1 MLGFGSVLLLSI
13 IVASIGVGGINRY
26 SNISDNALNMSWAD
40 AYFIDARMN
49 SRNYVLL
56 RNNNDYKKTILMV
69 DSAKMQLDKLINNAV
84 SDEIHQRGVALK
96 TEVDKYL
103 TVFEE
108 TNKIVNQEIEILDHM
123 KDLANSIHEQH
134 LTTAQQYAFMY
145 AQVNVLRSKVFN
157 NVNLINDAKSSILK
171 LKKITSGELLLLA
184 NQYEK
189 AIDELNVLEPAM
201 LTKQEDLHAY
211 GFDIEQKLN
220 SESTRLNSMAL
231 DIRANATSSVIVI
244 TIIALVIGVII
255 SLTITFYFNSSFK
268 RTTLLAQNYA
278 KGDLT
283 DQVEQKFLVLKDEIG
298 DMARA
303 LMAMRNKFS
312 EVIAGVAVGA
322 ENVAAASIMA
332 STASQQLTEGSNE
345 QASSVEEIS
354 STMEEI
360 SANVQQNT
368 ENALLTKQ
376 LSQNVTTALG
386 QVGEVGQKS
395 LTSIQ
400 LINEKIQVINEIAQE
415 TNILALNAAVESARA
430 GEHGRGFAVVA
441 TEVRK
446 LAENSRQAAD
456 EIIALTEDS
465 LQLTEKASAL
475 LSNVVEDM
483 SQTNAMVQ
491 EIAASSAEQSNGVLQ
506 VNTAIQELNH
516 HTQQNAA
523 SSEELAGSSEELAG
537 QSEQLKEMVAYF
549 KVKK

>member
-69 DSAKMQLDKLINNAV
+69 DSAKMELDKLINNAV

-376 LSQNVTTALG
+376 LSQNVTTALV

>member
-376 LSQNVTTALG
+376 LSQNVTTALV